1 MTDQTGF
8 AAELLKRSAAGYAGT
23 AAELLLERRPALR
36 KQAGAFAAWKS
47 NLTQRT
53 IELAA
58 ALAAGEESLFTERL
72 NWARKTFI
80 AREQDDTLLQD
91 SVACLRES
99 LAGSLPPPAAKVSLD
114 FLDTALDAISGPMPA
129 PDASEL
135 DPAREADKLALRYL
149 QLALEGKS
157 PDAIQLI
164 LDAVDGGLA
173 ATSAYVD
180 VLLPA
185 QREIGRMWHADEVN
199 VAEEHIVSATTSR
212 VMAILAHTAPRIA
225 INGKTVV
232 SACVPS
238 NVHDLGIRA
247 LSDLF
252 YLHGWNAVYLGADVP
267 DIDMPGAISYFAA
280 DLLLLSA
287 TLSVQI
293 AAATDVVRAVRER
306 SERPVRIMVGGA
318 AFAEAPDLW
327 RQTGADAYVGDA
339 IGALRVGAELVGLD
353 V

>member
-1 MTDQTGF
+1 MTNQSGF

-58 ALAAGEESLFTERL
+58 ALAAGEQTLFTERL
-72 NWARKTFI
+72 TWARKTYL
-80 AREQDDTLLQD
+80 AREQDDALLND
-91 SVACLRES
+91 SVTCLRES
-99 LAGSLPPPAAKVSLD
+99 LADSLPPPAAAVSLEY
-114 FLDTALDAISGPMPA
+114 LDTAIDAISGPMPA

-135 DPAREADKLALRYL
+135 DPAHAEGKLALQYL

-164 LDAVDGGLA
+164 LDAVDNGLSA
-173 ATSAYVD
+173 KSAYVD

-199 VAEEHIVSATTSR
+199 IAEEHVVSATTSR
-212 VMAILAHTAPRIA
+212 VMAILAHTAPRSA
-225 INGKTVV
+225 LNGKTVV

-267 DIDMPGAISYFAA
+267 DIDMPGAISYFDA

-293 AAATDVVRAVRER
+293 VAATDVVQTVREQ
-306 SERPVRIMVGGA
+306 SERPVKIMVGGA
-318 AFAEAPDLW
+318 AFSEAPDLW
-327 RQTGADAYVGDA
+327 RQTGADDYVPDA
-339 IGALRVGAELVGLD
+339 LAALEVAADLVGISR
-353 V
+353 